1 MKRAAALLFS
11 VLLLSVAAAHAD
23 FVILRDGRSYSGTF
37 RTAPD
42 GKLRF
47 KDASGIEYSFPTTQ
61 VQSVVF
67 SNVSDHI
74 SLKTGE
80 SYTGQ
85 LEGPTTIRFRGTNG
99 IGYVFPLK
107 DVSSVVFT
115 GAGAQSA
122 PAGPAAGTS
131 GGETGAPPVNVP
143 PATGTTPPPAGM
155 SPPPGSSTYGTG
167 GTNSLVIAS
176 GTQISVRTDEAID
189 SSKDEAGQLYSARI
203 QQDVV
208 DSTGNVGIPAGTP
221 AKLQVVNLNAKDASA
236 KPELALD
243 LYSINLKGTEYRVDS
258 SSVTQKASA
267 GFGAN
272 KRTAEYSG
280 GGAAFG
286 ALMGAIFGGGKGAAI
301 GALAGAGLGAAGQ
314 YATRG
319 KQVNVP
325 AESTLTFEVQQA
337 LVLHP

>member
-1 MKRAAALLFS
+1 MKRTALLLLGFVLFSAAA
-11 VLLLSVAAAHAD
+11 ARAD

-47 KDASGIEYSFPTTQ
+47 KDASGIEYSFPTSQ
-61 VQSVVF
+61 VQSLVF

-85 LEGPTTIRFRGTNG
+85 LEGATTIRFRGANG
-99 IGYVFPLK
+99 IGYVFPMR

-115 GAGAQSA
+115 GTDAQSA
-122 PAGPAAGTS
+122 PTGPATGTA
-131 GGETGAPPVNVP
+131 GGEAGVPPVNVP
-143 PATGTTPPPAGM
+143 PAAGTTPPPAGM
-155 SPPPGSSTYGTG
+155 SPPPGASGYAAD
-167 GTNSLVIAS
+167 GTNSLVVAS
-176 GTQISVRTDEAID
+176 GTQISVRTDEAIN
-189 SSKDEAGQLYSARI
+189 SSHDEVGKLYSARI
-203 QQDVV
+203 QLDVV

-221 AKLQVVNLNAKDASA
+221 AKLQVVNLNANDASG

-243 LYSINLKGTEYRVDS
+243 LYSINLNGTEYRVDS
-258 SSVTQKASA
+258 SSVTQKGSA
-267 GFGAN
+267 GYGAN

-319 KQVNVP
+319 KLVKVP
-325 AESTLTFEVQQA
+325 AESVLNFQVQQA